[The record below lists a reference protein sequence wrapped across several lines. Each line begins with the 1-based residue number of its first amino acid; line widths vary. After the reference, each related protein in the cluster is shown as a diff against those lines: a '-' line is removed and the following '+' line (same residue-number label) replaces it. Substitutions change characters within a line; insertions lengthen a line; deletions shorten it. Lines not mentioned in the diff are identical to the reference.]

1 MTAEFVLHDDFIE
14 YPLDESR
21 ERARAFYAEVKR
33 RRTIREFSNR
43 PVPRDII
50 ETCLLAAG
58 TAPNGANLQP
68 WHFVVVSDTQ
78 IKQQIREAAEEEEH
92 DFYHRRAPQE
102 WLDALAPLGTDEN
115 KAFLTT
121 APYLIAVF
129 GKSYNLLPDGRKVKN
144 YYVQESVSIATG
156 ILITALHHA
165 GFATLTHTPS
175 PMGFLNEVLD
185 RPKNERP
192 MILLVVGYP
201 AADAKI
207 PVYAK
212 QKKGLDEIATF
223 L

>member
-1 MTAEFVLHDDFIE
+1 MTAEFIPHHDFIE
-14 YPLDESR
+14 LTLEQSR
-21 ERARAFYAEVKR
+21 ERANTFYQEIKR
-33 RRTIREFSNR
+33 RRTIREFSDR

-68 WHFVVVSDTQ
+68 WHFAVVSDAT
-78 IKQQIREAAEEEEH
+78 IKQQIREAAEEEER

-115 KAFLTT
+115 KAFLTV
-121 APYLIAVF
+121 APYLIAIF

-165 GFATLTHTPS
+165 GLATLTHTPS
-175 PMGFLNEVLD
+175 PMGFLNDILQ

-201 AADAKI
+201 AADAQI
-207 PVYAK
+207 PVFAK
-212 QKKGLDEIATF
+212 QKKALDEIATF

>member
-1 MTAEFVLHDDFIE
+1 MTAEFIPHDDFIE
-14 YPLDESR
+14 YSLDESR
-21 ERARAFYAEVKR
+21 TRANAFYANVKR
-33 RRTIREFSNR
+33 RRTIREFADR

-68 WHFVVVSDTQ
+68 WHFVVVSEAQ
-78 IKQQIREAAEEEEH
+78 IKQQIREAAEEEER

-115 KAFLTT
+115 KSFLTV
-121 APYLIAVF
+121 APYLIAIF
-129 GKSYNLLPDGRKVKN
+129 SKSYNLLPDGRKVKN

-165 GFATLTHTPS
+165 GLATLTHTPS
-175 PMGFLNEVLD
+175 PMGFLNDLLQ

-192 MILLVVGYP
+192 LILLVVGYP
-201 AADAKI
+201 AEDAQI
-207 PVYAK
+207 PVFAQ
-212 QKKGLDEIATF
+212 QKKGLHEIATF
-223 L
+223 I